1 MRFVPYG
8 ANFFGSKSEIP
19 DSGYIDLQ
27 KERAGG
33 AGMDRLKGIE
43 QKDRLPDRN
52 VVLKMERCAEFLA
65 RMIEK
70 YGREVLEEIESGEPE
85 EKENKGQ

>member
-1 MRFVPYG
+1 M
-8 ANFFGSKSEIP
+8 SEP
-19 DSGYIDLQ
+19 KY
-27 KERAGG
+27 
-33 AGMDRLKGIE
+33 IE
-43 QKDRLPDRN
+43 QKAGLPDRS
-52 VVLKMERCAEFLA
+52 VMLKMERCAEFLA